1 MAKTARSGLLA
12 DVGRRV
18 RELRDRAR
26 LTQRA
31 LAERS
36 GVSPRYLAQLEA
48 GDANISLERLTDVAQ
63 ALGTTLAAL
72 LDARSS
78 HGHGHGDG
86 AAPKR
91 APSHGARAAEAT
103 ALRTAIEELLDGR
116 DLGELREVRRF
127 LEARFA
133 RRTAPVVA
141 LLGLRGAGKSTI
153 GARLA
158 SRLRLRFVEL
168 DAAIEDAAGLTLS
181 QIFELHG
188 EAYYR
193 RLERE
198 TLMNVLADPG
208 GLVLATGGS
217 LVNDR
222 ETYRLL
228 RRRAVTVWLKAR
240 PEDHWNRV
248 VQQGDQRPM
257 AQHPHAMAELRALLA
272 ARERLYAEAEH
283 VVDTSRL
290 TVEGAVERLVR
301 ELGSGRS
308 SP

>member
-63 ALGTTLAAL
+63 ALGTTLGAL
-72 LDARSS
+72 LDARGS
-78 HGHGHGDG
+78 DV

-103 ALRTAIEELLDGR
+103 ALRTAIETLLDGR

-168 DAAIEDAAGLTLS
+168 DAAIEDAAGLTLA

-272 ARERLYAEAEH
+272 ARERLYSEAEH

-301 ELGSGRS
+301 ELGS
-308 SP
+308 